1 MFSYNSLSIPE
12 SPTEM
17 GQGHV
22 RGTAI
27 LDRSYY
33 AYAFDPQQKEWHLS
47 YLPIAPST
55 EAAVD
60 TPEVHEF
67 ICTSPARVYFYVHL
81 NRNF

>member
-1 MFSYNSLSIPE
+1 
-12 SPTEM
+12 M

-27 LDRSYY
+27 LDRSYYMY

>member
-22 RGTAI
+22 RGLGLRGTAI

-33 AYAFDPQQKEWHLS
+33 AYAFDPQQTEWHLS

-67 ICTSPARVYFYVHL
+67 FFITL
-81 NRNF
+81 